1 MTDSPSRS
9 PCKSYGVERAST
21 SVAPGTDVID
31 EKDPMFLKEKIISKE
46 DIKDLKQR
54 RKGNKLAKFYTVQN
68 FRIDDLL
75 KPMRAHTSDASQE
88 KANTALRVRIAIH
101 ASFIVNCC
109 LAVLQL
115 YAAISSSSLA
125 LFASYVDAE
134 CIREFATHKGDDLE
148 KFHLASLVSV
158 GVAFVAK
165 LCLFLYCFA
174 VRKSSSHV
182 EVLWE
187 DHRNDLCTNAFGI
200 LTSAGG
206 AELKWWIDPM
216 GATILGVLVLAS
228 WTGTAHRNLAHL
240 ACISAPSEF
249 INFITYKALT
259 FSPFITG
266 VDNVRACHCGPEY
279 FVEINVVLPPN
290 IPLWEAHGITQPLQ
304 DAIEELKD
312 VDRCFVHGEFE
323 ASNDEHR
330 KN

>member
-1 MTDSPSRS
+1 MAYWWLKISIWGNVV
-9 PCKSYGVERAST
+9 YGFMM
-21 SVAPGTDVID
+21 GTCNVI
-31 EKDPMFLKEKIISKE
+31 
-46 DIKDLKQR
+46 
-54 RKGNKLAKFYTVQN
+54 
-68 FRIDDLL
+68 LL
-75 KPMRAHTSDASQE
+75 
-88 KANTALRVRIAIH
+88 V
-101 ASFIVNCC
+101 
-109 LAVLQL
+109 
-115 YAAISSSSLA
+115 
-125 LFASYVDAE
+125 E

-158 GVAFVAK
+158 GVAFV
-165 LCLFLYCFA
+165 
-174 VRKSSSHV
+174 RKSSSQV

-206 AELKWWIDPM
+206 AKLKWWIDPM

-228 WTGTAHRNLAHL
+228 WTRTAHRNLAYL
-240 ACISAPSEF
+240 ACILAPSEF

-266 VDNVRACHCGPEY
+266 VDNVRAYHCGPEY

-312 VDRCFVHGEFE
+312 VDRCSVHGEFE
-323 ASNDEHR
+323 ASNDR
-330 KN
+330 I